1 MAEQTIE
8 EFNRECIEKI
18 PPTELRRIHDESLEF
33 TEKTFTICKNEL
45 CITTCTECARTTPV
59 KHLGHVPC
67 VVSIL
72 DMSTR
77 CAACYQRIDEQR
89 RCRQY
94 LERHRPKLDVEDFA
108 RI

>member
-1 MAEQTIE
+1 MKEQTIE
-8 EFNRECIEKI
+8 EFHRECMEKI
-18 PPTELRRIHDESLEF
+18 PPAELRRIHDESVEF

-45 CITTCTECARTTPV
+45 CITYCTECARTRPTRY
-59 KHLGHVPC
+59 LANVPC
-67 VVSIL
+67 IASIL

-77 CAACYQRIDEQR
+77 CASCYQRIEEQR

-94 LERHRPKLDVEDFA
+94 LEQHRPKLDVEDFA